1 VSVAFLLLQGI
12 SVKTSLA
19 PRYPGE
25 SRRVLRHLETASA
38 TLEEVEYTRGFS
50 VARHAHDFASFIYV
64 VDGVH
69 WSGNSKGGES
79 CAPRTVRFLPAGE
92 PHENFFPV
100 GSRCLQIEL
109 GRQILELARD
119 HGPTLRVPG
128 EVATPSAPGLGAR
141 LHREMC
147 QRDDVSVLAVEGLL
161 LELLLEGPDERC
173 PSRRGQTPAWL
184 LRVREMLYERAND
197 HVTLADLSQCA
208 GRHPVQV
215 SRQFHQHFGCTIS
228 RYVRQVRVARA
239 QHLLAV
245 PRLTLAEIA
254 LASGFSDQSHF
265 TNAFHRL
272 TGLTPHRYRLQ
283 VSQSGRS

>member
-1 VSVAFLLLQGI
+1 
-12 SVKTSLA
+12 VKTVLA

-25 SRRVLRHLETASA
+25 SRRVLRRVETASA
-38 TLEEVEYTRGFS
+38 TLEEVQYTRGFS
-50 VARHAHDFASFIYV
+50 VASHAHDFASFIYV

-69 WSGNSKGGES
+69 WSGHSKGGEA
-79 CAPRTVRFLPAGE
+79 CAPRTVRFLPGGE

-100 GSRCLQIEL
+100 GSRCLQVEL
-109 GRQILELARD
+109 GRQILPLARE

-128 EVATPSAPGLGAR
+128 EVASPSASRLGAR
-141 LHREMC
+141 LHRELC
-147 QRDDVSVLAVEGLL
+147 QRDGVSELAVE
-161 LELLLEGPDERC
+161 ELLLQLLLAGADRRC
-173 PSRRGQTPAWL
+173 PPRRSQTPAWL
-184 LRVREMLYERAND
+184 LRVREMLRERATN
-197 HVTLADLSQCA
+197 HLTLTDLSRCA

-239 QHLLAV
+239 QNLLAV

-283 VSQSGRS
+283 VSQRNEK

>member
-1 VSVAFLLLQGI
+1 MSVGILFLQGI
-12 SVKTSLA
+12 SVKTGLA

-25 SRRVLRHLETASA
+25 SRRVLRHVETVSA

-50 VARHAHDFASFIYV
+50 VARHTHDFASFIYV

-69 WSGNSKGGES
+69 WSAHSKGGEA
-79 CAPRTVRFLPAGE
+79 CTPRTVRFLPGGE

-100 GSRCLQIEL
+100 GSRCLQVEL
-109 GRQILELARD
+109 GRQILELAREK
-119 HGPTLRVPG
+119 GPTLQEPG
-128 EVATPSAPGLGAR
+128 EVSSLSAPGLGAR
-141 LHREMC
+141 LYREVC
-147 QRDDVSVLAVEGLL
+147 QRDDVSTLAIEGLL
-161 LELLLEGPDERC
+161 LQLLLAGADQRC
-173 PSRRGQTPAWL
+173 PPRHSQTPAWL
-184 LRVREMLYERAND
+184 LRVRELLHEGATE
-197 HVTLADLSQCA
+197 HLTLADLARCA

-283 VSQSGRS
+283 VSQRE

>member
-1 VSVAFLLLQGI
+1 
-12 SVKTSLA
+12 VKHILA

-25 SRRVLRHLETASA
+25 SRRVLRHAELASA
-38 TLEEVEYTRGFS
+38 TLEDVQYARGFS

-69 WSGNSKGGES
+69 WSGHSKGGEA
-79 CAPRTVRFLPAGE
+79 CAPRTVRFLPGGE

-100 GSRCLQIEL
+100 GSRCLQVAL
-109 GRQILELARD
+109 GRHILELARE
-119 HGPTLRVPG
+119 HGPTLLVSG
-128 EVATPSAPGLGAR
+128 EVASPSAPGLGAR
-141 LHREMC
+141 LHRELC
-147 QRDDVSVLAVEGLL
+147 ERDDVSALAIEGLL
-161 LELLLEGPDERC
+161 LQLLLAGADERR
-173 PSRRGQTPAWL
+173 PPRGGQPPAWL
-184 LRVREMLYERAND
+184 LRVREVLHERATN
-197 HVTLADLSQCA
+197 HPTLADLSRSA

-228 RYVRQVRVARA
+228 TYVRQVRVARA
-239 QHLLAV
+239 QSLLAV

-283 VSQSGRS
+283 KSGAV